1 MPKFD
6 YSEDI
11 IKLDEDTR
19 LQGQPTIIIDKRE
32 FRSLLPAKLF
42 FSGFKI
48 IPIFLEIGD
57 YILSDGYYKLYN
69 ANLLKINY
77 K

>member
-69 ANLLKINY
+69 ANLLKI
-77 K
+77 KFK

>member
-11 IKLDEDTR
+11 IKIDEDTR

-69 ANLLKINY
+69 ENLLKTLI
-77 K
+77 

>member
-69 ANLLKINY
+69 ANLLKTLI
-77 K
+77 

>member
-1 MPKFD
+1 MPKID

-69 ANLLKINY
+69 ANL
-77 K
+77 